1 MKLHT
6 PGTWLVLA
14 LAWAGAAAGAGK
26 AASHDDVIA
35 FIKSAGFQVCQ
46 SVPNDPPKTVVGAT
60 GKHLL
65 EVARD
70 CAAPKPEKSTVL
82 FTFEYDTP
90 KNRDDA
96 VEHFRAAYGPAILES
111 GSAWPIGERFAIFA
125 AGPSHA
131 EVQAALEAEVKRRGA
146 SAG

>member
-1 MKLHT
+1 MKLRNT
-6 PGTWLVLA
+6 GTWLVLA
-14 LAWAGAAAGAGK
+14 LAWAGTAASAEK

-46 SVPNDPPKTVVGAT
+46 SVPNDPPATVTGAT

-82 FTFEYDTP
+82 FTFEFDTS

-96 VEHFRAAYGPAILES
+96 VVL
-111 GSAWPIGERFAIFA
+111 
-125 AGPSHA
+125 
-131 EVQAALEAEVKRRGA
+131 KRMLRV
-146 SAG
+146 